1 MRRGESTLAR
11 HVLPGNAGLPLV
23 ALGPFAVQAFVMPR
37 RRSTPPLDRLD
48 RPISLVAQVEQAL
61 RRALAERAF
70 PEGKLPTEVELAER
84 FGVSRE
90 TVRRAAEVLQRE
102 GLLAKYRR
110 RGTLIESHTPRIAWP
125 ERNAT
130 SRIAYLQANYASEG
144 GTQEAI
150 TTGLA
155 SPMLHG
161 AIDEAAQSGLDV
173 IVRSARPGE
182 LRTHL
187 ERFALDAQ
195 MRGAVLASF
204 AEEKPLRRLVGRD
217 WPVVLLDHDLHVP
230 RASSIRDDSSA
241 GSRLAVEHL
250 LSLGHRR
257 IAYVHWHL
265 AELNPWRLRGYR
277 DALRRAGLSVRRAWE
292 WFVPVSPQGA
302 ESVVAQW
309 RNLSPRPTAI
319 LAFNNSLARFLIDA
333 LHACDV
339 IVPGDVS
346 IVGLGG
352 EEILEL
358 TTCQSDWY
366 DMGRRA
372 VRLLLQSAPERG
384 SASMAH
390 EQIAPKLRPGRTT
403 AQVATS

>member
-1 MRRGESTLAR
+1 MA
-11 HVLPGNAGLPLV
+11 VGL
-23 ALGPFAVQAFVMPR
+23 
-37 RRSTPPLDRLD
+37 
-48 RPISLVAQVEQAL
+48 
-61 RRALAERAF
+61 
-70 PEGKLPTEVELAER
+70 
-84 FGVSRE
+84 
-90 TVRRAAEVLQRE
+90 
-102 GLLAKYRR
+102 
-110 RGTLIESHTPRIAWP
+110 
-125 ERNAT
+125 
-130 SRIAYLQANYASEG
+130 
-144 GTQEAI
+144 
-150 TTGLA
+150 
-155 SPMLHG
+155 
-161 AIDEAAQSGLDV
+161 
-173 IVRSARPGE
+173 
-182 LRTHL
+182 
-187 ERFALDAQ
+187 
-195 MRGAVLASF
+195 
-204 AEEKPLRRLVGRD
+204 
-217 WPVVLLDHDLHVP
+217 
-230 RASSIRDDSSA
+230 
-241 GSRLAVEHL
+241 L

-339 IVPGDVS
+339 IVPRDVS